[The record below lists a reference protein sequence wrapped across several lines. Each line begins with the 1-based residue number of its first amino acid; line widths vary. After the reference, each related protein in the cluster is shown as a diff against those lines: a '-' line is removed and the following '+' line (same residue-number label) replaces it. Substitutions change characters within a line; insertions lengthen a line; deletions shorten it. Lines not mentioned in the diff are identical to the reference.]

1 MKKNIEFSVII
12 PVFNEELNINR
23 LYKEIR
29 RSLFNY
35 QNYEIIIID
44 DCSTDNSRKIIID
57 LITGSKTVKYHFN
70 EINLGQSRSIYN
82 GIVKSKTETIV
93 TIDGDGQNDPAD
105 IPKLLECYFNDN
117 VSLVGG
123 IRQNRKDNFIKIVS
137 SKVANRVRS
146 FILNDGCPDTGCGLK
161 VVDKKVFLQF
171 IFFNGIHRFL
181 PALFTGFG
189 YKTKFIPVNHRYRT
203 MGVSKYGVSNRL
215 LKGIFDIIRVRRYLK
230 KIIKKN
236 V

>member
-70 EINLGQSRSIYN
+70 EINLGKSRSIYN
-82 GIVKSKTETIV
+82 GIVKSKKYQYSWKVENTWYTKIYLS
-93 TIDGDGQNDPAD
+93 I
-105 IPKLLECYFNDN
+105 
-117 VSLVGG
+117 
-123 IRQNRKDNFIKIVS
+123 NFKNLISYKI
-137 SKVANRVRS
+137 
-146 FILNDGCPDTGCGLK
+146 FYQI
-161 VVDKKVFLQF
+161 Q
-171 IFFNGIHRFL
+171 
-181 PALFTGFG
+181 
-189 YKTKFIPVNHRYRT
+189 
-203 MGVSKYGVSNRL
+203 
-215 LKGIFDIIRVRRYLK
+215 
-230 KIIKKN
+230 
-236 V
+236 

>member
-12 PVFNEELNINR
+12 PVFNEELNIIS
-23 LYKEIR
+23 LYKEI
-29 RSLFNY
+29 SKNLINY

-44 DCSTDNSRKIIID
+44 DCSTDNSRKVIID
-57 LITGSKTVKYHFN
+57 LIKDNKKVKYHFN
-70 EINLGQSRSIYN
+70 DINLGQSRSIYN
-82 GIVKSKTETIV
+82 GILKSKTETIV

-105 IPKLLECYFNDN
+105 IPKLLDCYLNN
-117 VSLVGG
+117 NISLVGG
-123 IRQNRKDNFIKIVS
+123 IRVNRKDNAIKIIS

-146 FILNDGCPDTGCGLK
+146 FILNDGCLDTGCGLK
-161 VVDKKVFLQF
+161 VFDKKVFLQF

-181 PALFTGFG
+181 PALFSGFG
-189 YKTKFIPVNHRYRT
+189 YKTKFIPVNHRHRT

-215 LKGIFDIIRVRRYLK
+215 LKGIFDIIRVKKYLK
-230 KIIKKN
+230 KRIKKN

>member
-29 RSLFNY
+29 RSLFNC
-35 QNYEIIIID
+35 QKYEIIIID

-93 TIDGDGQNDPAD
+93 TIDGDGQNDPSD
-105 IPKLLECYFNDN
+105 IKKLLNLYNANKDIK
-117 VSLVGG
+117 LVGG
-123 IRQNRKDNFIKIVS
+123 IRQKRKDSILKIIS
-137 SKVANRVRS
+137 SKVANYIRS
-146 FILNDGCPDTGCGLK
+146 KILNDNCSDTGCSLK
-161 VVDKKVFLQF
+161 VFDKNIFLQF
-171 IFFNGIHRFL
+171 EYFNGIHRFL
-181 PALFTGFG
+181 PALFKG
-189 YKTKFIPVNHRYRT
+189 YNYDTFFLNVSHRKRKY
-203 MGVSKYGVSNRL
+203 GVSKYGTINRL
-215 LKGIFDIIRVRRYLK
+215 FRGIRYMYK
-230 KIIKKN
+230 VYNIIKKYKK
-236 V
+236 